1 MTADRPQ
8 AFFWDG
14 EAMRPR
20 SPRLA
25 DKAYC
30 IGEVYWLVPH
40 EERSTAT
47 HNHEF
52 AWLKDAWLNLPEDM
66 ADQCP
71 TQEHLRKRALID
83 AGFYNE
89 TVTDAGSN
97 AAALRV
103 AATMRAMDE
112 FALVIVRGPLVV
124 LRRAKSQSRRAMG
137 KQEFQESKTAIIETI
152 SAMICV
158 TPGQLL
164 STSNSADSAPT
175 SRQPDKAAGNFRPHR
190 TPAANHSHE
199 SSAGRASGDSADGA
213 TTLGNA
219 PSALMATEG
228 AA

>member
-14 EAMRPR
+14 EAMKPR

-30 IGEVYWLVPH
+30 VGETYWLVPH

-66 ADQCP
+66 AEQCP
-71 TQEHLRKRALID
+71 TQEHLRKRALVD
-83 AGFYNE
+83 AGYYNE

-103 AATMRAMDE
+103 ASSMRAMDE

-124 LRRAKSQSRRAMG
+124 MRRPKSQSRRAMG

-152 SAMICV
+152 SAMIGI

-164 STSNSADSAPT
+164 KQSNSPQMSAPT
-175 SRQPDKAAGNFRPHR
+175 EPARKPAAAQSPAVAGNQLEQ
-190 TPAANHSHE
+190 A
-199 SSAGRASGDSADGA
+199 
-213 TTLGNA
+213 
-219 PSALMATEG
+219 
-228 AA
+228 

>member
-14 EAMRPR
+14 EAMKPR

-25 DKAYC
+25 DRAYC
-30 IGEVYWLVPH
+30 VGEIYWLVPH

-52 AWLKDAWLNLPEDM
+52 AWLKDAWLNLPENM
-66 ADQCP
+66 ADDIP
-71 TQEHLRKRALID
+71 TQEHLRKKALID

-89 TVTDAGSN
+89 TITDAGSN

-103 AATMRAMDE
+103 ASSMRALDE

-124 LRRAKSQSRRAMG
+124 MRRAKSQSRRAMG

-152 SAMICV
+152 SAMIGI

-164 STSNSADSAPT
+164 SKSNSSRPLVTDKPAAVSAPCV
-175 SRQPDKAAGNFRPHR
+175 SAAGNNQREV
-190 TPAANHSHE
+190 A
-199 SSAGRASGDSADGA
+199 
-213 TTLGNA
+213 
-219 PSALMATEG
+219 
-228 AA
+228 